1 MACVLCVTYDVL
13 HRSTIQ
19 LLRFH
24 FSLFLLPVYLF
35 AISQVPAVD
44 RLRAALIFIILH
56 LLVYP
61 ASNGYNSYMDRDETP
76 IGGLRAPLQPTRQ
89 LFWATVLMD
98 GVAIALSLIF
108 INAFFAL
115 AVLAYIAASRA
126 YSWRGLR
133 LKRFPVTG
141 FLTVFLFQGAWIYAA
156 VALAFNKAAATGTS
170 LLLPALAASCLVG
183 ALYPLT
189 QIYQFEA
196 DRADGVTT
204 ISYKLGKRGSFL
216 FSMLLFVAAAALLFG
231 YFSAA
236 GRLNHFYRFLVI
248 TLPVV
253 GFFFYWMRKVWRNEA
268 AADFHH
274 SLRMNLVAT
283 ACTTLYFLTLIYSNH

>member
-1 MACVLCVTYDVL
+1 VL

-35 AISQVPAVD
+35 AISQLPQVD
-44 RLRAALIFIILH
+44 RARAALIFFILH
-56 LLVYP
+56 VLVYP

-76 IGGLRAPLQPTRQ
+76 IGGLRNPMQPTRQ
-89 LFWATVLMD
+89 LFRVTVAMD
-98 GVAIALSLIF
+98 VLAVSLSILF
-108 INAFFAL
+108 VSAPFAL
-115 AVLAYIAASRA
+115 GVLAYIAASRA
-126 YSWRGLR
+126 YSWRGIR
-133 LKRFPVTG
+133 LKRYPFTG
-141 FLTVFLFQGAWIYAA
+141 FATVFLFQGAWVYWFVTNGAGA
-156 VALAFNKAAATGTS
+156 GAS
-170 LLLPALAASCLVG
+170 SPWLPAAAASCLIG

-189 QIYQFEA
+189 QVYQHEA

-216 FSMLLFVAAAALLFG
+216 FSMTLFLTATALLFVHFAQ
-231 YFSAA
+231 A

-248 TLPVV
+248 TVPVV
-253 GFFFYWMRKVWRNEA
+253 LFFLYWMLKVWRNAA
-268 AADFHH
+268 AADFRH

-283 ACTTLYFLTLIYSNH
+283 TCTTLYFLTLIYWNH

>member
-1 MACVLCVTYDVL
+1 VLR
-13 HRSTIQ
+13 RSTIQ

-35 AISQVPAVD
+35 AISQLPQVD
-44 RLRAALIFIILH
+44 RLRAALIFFILH

-61 ASNGYNSYMDRDETP
+61 ASNGYNSYMDHDETP
-76 IGGLRAPLQPTRQ
+76 IGGLRNPLQPTRQ
-89 LFWATVLMD
+89 LFWVTVAMD
-98 GVAIALSLIF
+98 VLALTLAIIF
-108 INAFFAL
+108 VSASFAL
-115 AVLAYIAASRA
+115 GVLAYIAASRA
-126 YSWRGLR
+126 YSWRGIR
-133 LKRFPVTG
+133 LKRYPFTG
-141 FLTVFLFQGAWIYAA
+141 FATVFLFQGAWVYWFVTAGAGAGGASPWVPAA
-156 VALAFNKAAATGTS
+156 
-170 LLLPALAASCLVG
+170 AASCLIG

-189 QIYQFEA
+189 QVYQHEA

-216 FSMLLFVAAAALLFG
+216 FSMTLFLAAAALLFVH
-231 YFSAA
+231 FAQA

-248 TLPVV
+248 TVPVV
-253 GFFFYWMRKVWRNEA
+253 LFFLYWMLKVWRNAA

-283 ACTTLYFLTLIYSNH
+283 GCTTLYFLTLIYWNH

>member
-1 MACVLCVTYDVL
+1 ML

-19 LLRFH
+19 LLRFP

-35 AISQVPAVD
+35 AISQVPEVD
-44 RLRAALIFIILH
+44 RGRAALIFFILH
-56 LLVYP
+56 VLVYP

-89 LFWATVLMD
+89 LFWTTVLLD
-98 GVAIALSLIF
+98 GIAILLSLLF
-108 INAFFAL
+108 VNAVFAFG
-115 AVLAYIAASRA
+115 VLAYIAASRA

-156 VALAFNKAAATGTS
+156 VALAFHAGGGS

-216 FSMLLFVAAAALLFG
+216 FSMFLFAAAAALLFC

-236 GRLNHFYRFLVI
+236 GQLNHFYRFLVI

-268 AADFHH
+268 AADFRH
-274 SLRMNLVAT
+274 SLQMNLVAT